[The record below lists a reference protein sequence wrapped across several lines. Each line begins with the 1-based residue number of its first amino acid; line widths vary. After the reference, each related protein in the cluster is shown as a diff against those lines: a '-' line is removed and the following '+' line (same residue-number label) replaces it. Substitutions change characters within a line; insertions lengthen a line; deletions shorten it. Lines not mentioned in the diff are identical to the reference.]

1 MQGLW
6 RRLSINGKL
15 VWSMAGCL
23 LVFILISGVLNTWL
37 AGSAMRE
44 RVTATELPAQLSSVR
59 AELQRQ
65 FDIPL
70 TAARA
75 LAGNEY
81 LLAWEA
87 SGLAE
92 DGMPAWLKHAKNFKA
107 QQQAATVFW
116 VSEATG
122 KYLTEAGNLRQITDK
137 DQWFTGFLNGNKPY
151 SLDIDREPG
160 GDLML
165 FINTRFEAAGGK
177 RGVAGLGLTMKAV
190 SGLVNGFKIGDS
202 GHVFLVRD
210 NGQLLVHSDAKLV
223 EAKTTLDALPGFDA
237 ATVKALLNGKEFSSI
252 EHGGHIAAAAF
263 MPDLKLYVVADV
275 PEAELLGP
283 ARAAVMKATLLA
295 ALVGGAVA
303 LFVVIV
309 VARAVAAPVQS
320 AASLLDDIASGDA
333 DLTRRMHVN
342 SEDELGRLSDAFNR
356 FVERLAVMVG
366 QVRQAADQI
375 SSASADVAS
384 GNLDLSQRT
393 EQAAAALEQTAAS
406 SASLADSVGHT
417 TASTREAESLA
428 HGVRKAANESGEQ
441 VGQVVNVMGQISDS
455 SRRIADIIATIDGI
469 AFQTNILALNAAVEA
484 ARAGE
489 QGRGF
494 AVVAG
499 EVRTLAQR
507 SAEAAKE
514 IRGLISASVEQV
526 QGGSVLVEQ
535 AGRQMQDLVASVA
548 RVSGLI
554 TEVSSAAAG
563 QSSSIG
569 EINAAIGHLD
579 GMTQQNAALVEQGSA
594 AADSLKQQ
602 AAELVK
608 IVGAFKVE

>member
-1 MQGLW
+1 MSGLW

-44 RVTATELPAQLSSVR
+44 RVTTTELPAQLGSIR

-70 TAARA
+70 TAART
-75 LAGNEY
+75 LSSNEY

-87 SGLAE
+87 AGLGD
-92 DGMPAWLKHAKNFKA
+92 DGMAAWMRHAKQFKA
-107 QQQAATVFW
+107 QQQAASVFW
-116 VSEATG
+116 VSQATS
-122 KYLTEAGNLRQITDK
+122 KYLTDAGNLRQITEK
-137 DQWFTGFLNGNKPY
+137 DQWFTGFLNGGKPY

-165 FINTRFEAAGGK
+165 FINTRFEAPGGK
-177 RGVAGLGLTMKAV
+177 RGIAGLGLTMKAV
-190 SGLVNGFKIGDS
+190 SSLVNGFKIGQT

-210 NGQLLVHSDAKLV
+210 SGQLLVHTDAKLV
-223 EAKTTLDALPGFDA
+223 EAKATLDALPGFDA
-237 ATVKALLNGKEFSSI
+237 ATSKALLSGKEFTSI
-252 EHGGHIAAAAF
+252 EHGGNIAAAAF

-283 ARAAVMKATLLA
+283 ARAAVLKATLLA

-303 LFVVIV
+303 LFVVII
-309 VARAVAAPVQS
+309 VARAVAAPVQR

-356 FVERLAVMVG
+356 FVERLAAMVG

-393 EQAAAALEQTAAS
+393 EQAAAALEETAAS

-417 TASTREAESLA
+417 TASTREAEHLA
-428 HGVRKAANESGEQ
+428 QGVRQAADTSGAQ
-441 VGQVVNVMGQISDS
+441 VGQVVDVMGRISDS
-455 SRRIADIIATIDGI
+455 SKRIADIIATIDGI

-514 IRGLISASVEQV
+514 IRSLISASVEQV

-569 EINAAIGHLD
+569 EINAAIAHLD

-602 AAELVK
+602 AAELVR